1 MILVTGAT
9 GLVGSYLLYDLLKA
23 EEPVRA
29 ILHNPLSLNH
39 TRKIFSSLGADAESL
54 ISRIEWV
61 EGDVLDYFSL
71 ADAMK
76 GVQKVYHC
84 AAIVSFDPVDRDL
97 MMKINVDGTA
107 NVVNAALEAGVDKL
121 CHVSSIASLGRTDN
135 SNIIDEKS
143 QFKTSSYNSKYSLS
157 KYAGE
162 REVWRGT
169 AEGLKAVIVNPSVIL
184 GFGDSDKG
192 STKMFST
199 IYRNSWFYGK
209 GINGF
214 VDVQDV
220 VRAMVLLMESNVQN
234 ERFVVSAGDFSYRE
248 IFSMIAREFGKTQPR
263 FAVPGPALNIVWR
276 LEWLRSKIT
285 GAKPLITR
293 ETARTSKGSFYYATK
308 KLHCTLNFEFTPIE
322 KTISRTCRLIRE
334 DIMNQKHERR
344 RT

>member
-9 GLVGSYLLYDLLKA
+9 GLVGSYLLFDLLKA

-29 ILHNPLSLNH
+29 LLHNPASLDH
-39 TRKIFSSLGADAESL
+39 TRKIFASLGSDADAL
-54 ISRIEWV
+54 INRIEWV

-71 ADAMK
+71 TDAMR

-84 AAIVSFDPVDRDL
+84 AAIVSFDPRDHNL
-97 MMKINVDGTA
+97 MMKINVEGTA
-107 NVVNAALEAGVDKL
+107 NVVNAALEAGVEKL
-121 CHVSSIASLGRTDN
+121 CHVSSIASLGRTEN

-157 KYAGE
+157 KFAGE

-184 GFGDSDKG
+184 GYGNPDAG

-199 IYRNSWFYGK
+199 IYRNSWFYGR

-220 VRAMVLLMESNVQN
+220 VRAMTGLMESHIQS
-234 ERFVVSAGDFSYRE
+234 ERFVVSSGDYTYRE
-248 IFSMIAREFGKTQPR
+248 IFSLIAQGFGKQPPR
-263 FAVPGPALNIVWR
+263 LAVPDIALEIVWR
-276 LEWLRSKIT
+276 FEWLRGKLT
-285 GAKPLITR
+285 GAKSLITR
-293 ETARTSKGSFYYATK
+293 ETARTSKGNFYYASK
-308 KLHCTLNFEFTPIE
+308 KLHCSLNFDYTPIQNV
-322 KTISRTCRLIRE
+322 ISRTCRLIGE
-334 DIMNQKHERR
+334 DIKSKG
-344 RT
+344 

>member
-9 GLVGSYLLYDLLKA
+9 GLLGSYLIHDLLKS

-29 ILHNPLSLNH
+29 LLHRP
-39 TRKIFSSLGADAESL
+39 ESL
-54 ISRIEWV
+54 QNIRQIFHGLEADEKLLDRVEWV

-84 AAIVSFDPVDRDL
+84 AAIVSFDPRDHPL
-97 MMKINVDGTA
+97 MMKINVEGTA
-107 NVVNAALEAGVDKL
+107 NVVNAALEAGIDKL

-157 KYAGE
+157 KFAGE

-184 GFGDSDKG
+184 GYGNHDAG

-214 VDVQDV
+214 IDVQDV
-220 VRAMVLLMESNVQN
+220 VRAMTGLMESPVQN

-248 IFSMIAREFGKTQPR
+248 IFSMIAQGFGKPIPKL
-263 FAVPGPALNIVWR
+263 AVPDIALEIVWR
-276 LEWLRSKIT
+276 LEWLRGKLT

-293 ETARTSKGSFYYATK
+293 ETARTSKGNFYYASK
-308 KLHCTLNFEFTPIE
+308 KLHCTLNFEYSPIE
-322 KTISRTCRLIRE
+322 KTISRTCRLIAK
-334 DIMNQKHERR
+334 DLKNERR
-344 RT
+344 S

>member
-23 EEPVRA
+23 QEPVRA
-29 ILHNPLSLNH
+29 LLHNPESRNH
-39 TRKIFSSLGADAESL
+39 TRKIFNSLGAEAEAL
-54 ISRIEWV
+54 IKRIEWV

-76 GVQKVYHC
+76 GVHKIYHC
-84 AAIVSFDPVDRDL
+84 AAIVSFDPRDRDL
-97 MMKINVDGTA
+97 MMKINVEGTA
-107 NVVNAALEAGVDKL
+107 NVVNAALEAGIEKL
-121 CHVSSIASLGRTDN
+121 CYVSSIASLGRTEN

-157 KYAGE
+157 KYSGE

-184 GFGDSDKG
+184 GYSDPDKG

-199 IYRNSWFYGK
+199 IKRNSLFYGK

-220 VRAMVLLMESNVQN
+220 TRAMTGLMESNVQN
-234 ERFVVSAGDFSYRE
+234 ERFVVSAGDFTYRE
-248 IFSMIAREFGKTQPR
+248 VFTLIARGFGKPDPKL
-263 FAVPGPALNIVWR
+263 AVPDLVLGLVWR
-276 LEWLRSKIT
+276 LEWLRGKLT
-285 GAKPLITR
+285 GSKPLITR
-293 ETARTSKGSFYYATK
+293 ETAKTSKGKFYYATG
-308 KLHCTLNFEFTPIE
+308 KLHCTLNFEYTPLE
-322 KTISRTCRLIRE
+322 KTISRTCRLISE
-334 DIMNQKHERR
+334 DIKNSR
-344 RT
+344 

>member
-9 GLVGSYLLYDLLKA
+9 GLVGSYLLFDLLKTD
-23 EEPVRA
+23 EPIRA
-29 ILHNPLSLNH
+29 LLHNPGSLSRTH
-39 TRKIFSSLGADAESL
+39 KIFASLGVDVKL
-54 ISRIEWV
+54 LDRVEWV

-71 ADAMK
+71 LDAMK

-84 AAIVSFDPVDRDL
+84 AAIVSFEPRDHNL
-97 MMKINVDGTA
+97 MMKVNVDGTA

-121 CHVSSIASLGRTDN
+121 CHVSSIASLGRTEN

-157 KYAGE
+157 KFSGE
-162 REVWRGT
+162 SEVWRGT

-184 GFGDSDKG
+184 GYGYPEKG
-192 STKMFST
+192 STKLFTT

-209 GINGF
+209 GTNGF

-220 VRAMVLLMESNVQN
+220 VRAMTGLMESSVQN
-234 ERFVVSAGDFSYRE
+234 ERFVVSGGDFTYRE
-248 IFSMIAREFGKTQPR
+248 IFTLIARGFGKSDPKM
-263 FAVPGPALNIVWR
+263 AVSDIALDIFWR

-285 GAKPLITR
+285 GARPLITR
-293 ETARTSKGSFYYATK
+293 ETARTSKGNFYYATK

-322 KTISRTCRLIRE
+322 KTISRTCRLMSENILKSR
-334 DIMNQKHERR
+334 
-344 RT
+344 

>member
-9 GLVGSYLLYDLLKA
+9 GLVGSYLLHELLKSD
-23 EEPVRA
+23 EPVRA
-29 ILHNPLSLNH
+29 LLHNPSSLSH
-39 TRKIFSSLGADAESL
+39 TRKIFASLGANPDEL
-54 ISRIEWV
+54 VGRIEWMD
-61 EGDVLDYFSL
+61 GDVLDYFSL

-84 AAIVSFDPVDRDL
+84 AAIVSFDPRDHEL
-97 MMKINVDGTA
+97 MMKINVEGTA
-107 NVVNAALEAGVDKL
+107 NVVNAALEAGVEKL
-121 CHVSSIASLGRTDN
+121 CHVSSIASLGRTEN

-157 KYAGE
+157 KFAGE

-184 GFGDSDKG
+184 GYGFPEKG
-192 STKMFST
+192 STKMFTT

-220 VRAMVLLMESNVQN
+220 VRAMTGLMESQVFN
-234 ERFVVSAGDFSYRE
+234 ERFVVSGGDYSYRE
-248 IFSMIAREFGKTQPR
+248 IFTLIAKGFGKSAPK
-263 FAVPGPALNIVWR
+263 FAVPNLALEIVWR
-276 LEWLRSKIT
+276 FEWLRGKLT
-285 GAKPLITR
+285 GSKPLITR
-293 ETARTSKGSFYYATK
+293 ETSRTSKGNFYYATR

-322 KTISRTCRLIRE
+322 KVISRTCRLIKG
-334 DIMNQKHERR
+334 DMMSNGD
-344 RT
+344 